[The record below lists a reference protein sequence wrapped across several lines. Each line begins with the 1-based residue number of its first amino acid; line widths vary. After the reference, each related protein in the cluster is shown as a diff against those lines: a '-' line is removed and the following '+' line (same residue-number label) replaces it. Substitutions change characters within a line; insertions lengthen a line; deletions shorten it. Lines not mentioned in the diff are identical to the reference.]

1 MANPIWQLNGF
12 NHILAKSGGDQVLTT
27 STLIRDHPER
37 GEEREVP
44 QGESDGSQP
53 QDSLPDDGEAG
64 MTFWSIS
71 GNYMYRHHVEPR
83 VKLDVSKEISYNHCA
98 SRQGHTVHQLS
109 LRPLPEIFR
118 KYLAKLEMKII
129 RTLRKETVAS
139 STEKPA
145 AEAKPTHLFG
155 MHVAWCG

>member
-1 MANPIWQLNGF
+1 MVSGKHSIYTHFPKDASQILPKLQGLIAENAVAKPFWQLNGF
-12 NHILAKSGGDQVLTT
+12 NHILGKSGGDQVLTT

-53 QDSLPDDGEAG
+53 QDSLPDDSEAG

-83 VKLDVSKEISYNHCA
+83 VKLDVSKELSCNHCTSTGSYSSPVITSPA
-98 SRQGHTVHQLS
+98 TKAYF
-109 LRPLPEIFR
+109 ENA
-118 KYLAKLEMKII
+118 LA
-129 RTLRKETVAS
+129 T
-139 STEKPA
+139 ST
-145 AEAKPTHLFG
+145 
-155 MHVAWCG
+155 